1 MDELKDKDKNF
12 SNNYGKYINSSKDS
26 LDSEFS
32 LDEIIKVS
40 KRRKKLLILASLTI
54 SGFITFNSIITRIF
68 NPTYQGTFSL
78 LINDPL
84 SYEENLS
91 ADNAMLLNIARNTTS
106 NDIPTLITLLKSPS
120 LLNDIGEKYSISY
133 KDLNKMIF
141 IENIIIDR
149 RRADGILKVNIKINN
164 KKKGLNIL
172 NDISTKYLEAAL
184 IQKQTKISDGL
195 EFLNKQVPA
204 VQRKTLEIEEELEER
219 KIFNNRTN

>member
-84 SYEENLS
+84 SNEENLTE
-91 ADNAMLLNIARNTTS
+91 DNAILLNIARNTTS

-133 KDLNKMIF
+133 RDLNKMIF

-184 IQKQTKISDGL
+184 IK
-195 EFLNKQVPA
+195 
-204 VQRKTLEIEEELEER
+204 
-219 KIFNNRTN
+219 NRPKSVMD